1 MASSGNF
8 GTWNSLNVGSGG
20 STSLTVG
27 NTNAVMTGADPRTTG
42 TLGGTISDADGFYFE
57 TVATSIGGGALT
69 LGIVNDDRHNQCMA
83 EQIHQRSGSF
93 MWRPYSSGQFF
104 VETSTNT
111 SYGAFANGDILGWFV
126 KDSKLYVKKN
136 DANVVGDVVNVS
148 GGIPITGDFFFPAV
162 SRTVGGGAQTSS
174 ILRPDSGSWSYT
186 PPDGFKGLTSKDM
199 NISADIDP
207 AQTDDDIASKQ
218 FGVVTWTG
226 NGATGRAITGLG
238 FQPDFIWFKDRTQ
251 AFSNRLYDT
260 SRGIASNGGKR
271 LFSNTTGAE
280 NDQTSGQDIS
290 AVGTDGF
297 TLGASDANYTNYNT
311 DENVAW
317 CWRANGGTTAS
328 DSNGSITST
337 VQANT
342 KSGFSIITYTGT
354 GSNATIGHSLSAKPD
369 FFIVKSRSGGTG
381 RNWAVYHSSQ
391 GATKYAELDNNGQ
404 FYTSSL
410 RWNDTEPTDSLI
422 SLGTT
427 GSVNASSENFVC
439 YAWHNVEGFQ
449 KFGSYVGNGNDDG
462 SYIHL
467 GFRARYFFL
476 KEASANDDWVA
487 YDTAR
492 STFNPTQKVLR
503 YDTNAAEFDGSGRAV
518 DVLSN
523 GLKIRTSN
531 GTINTSGNTYIF
543 GAWGDVPFK
552 YNNTF

>member
-207 AQTDDDIASKQ
+207 AQTDDDIPSKQ

-328 DSNGSITST
+328 NSDGSITST

-439 YAWHNVEGFQ
+439 YAWHNVEGYS
-449 KFGSYVGNGNDDG
+449 KFGTYEGNANNDG
-462 SYIHL
+462 PFVYT
-467 GFRARYFFL
+467 GFRPRLLFIKNSESASPWVIYDGAR
-476 KEASANDDWVA
+476 KG
-487 YDTAR
+487 
-492 STFNPTQKVLR
+492 FNPADQQFWDEALADHTSYPL
-503 YDTNAAEFDGSGRAV
+503 DL
-518 DVLSN
+518 LSN
-523 GLKIRTSN
+523 GFKLRTSN
-531 GTINTSGNTYIF
+531 ATVNSAHTWIY
-543 GAWGDVPFK
+543 GAWADVSFK